1 MKHRLGNRGFIKG
14 VFYIVIIGLLIFI
27 GISFGM
33 PYYRY
38 NILKSYAENHMKTE
52 IGNTEKIKERVMAA
66 ADELHVPLNEE
77 NLSVMLNEYSVE
89 LNAHW
94 SEVVD
99 FFGLYQKEVPFS
111 FTINMD
117 Y

>member
-14 VFYIVIIGLLIFI
+14 VFYIAIIGLLVFI

-38 NILKSYAENHMKTE
+38 NIFKSYAENHMKTE
-52 IGNTEKIKERVMAA
+52 IGNTEQIKKKVMAA
-66 ADELHVPLNEE
+66 ADELNVPLIEE
-77 NLSVMLNEYSVE
+77 NLSVTLNEYTVE

-99 FFGLYQKEVPFS
+99 FFGIYQTEVPF
-111 FTINMD
+111 TVNME